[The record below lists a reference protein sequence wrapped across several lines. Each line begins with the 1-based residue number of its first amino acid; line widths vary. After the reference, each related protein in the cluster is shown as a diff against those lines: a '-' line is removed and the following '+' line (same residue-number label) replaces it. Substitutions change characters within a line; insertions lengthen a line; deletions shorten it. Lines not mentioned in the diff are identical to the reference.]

1 MTWGRRTAKL
11 GHMTNVANRR
21 LGPHYYFRVDFE
33 KRVSLNIP
41 ALAKNVVVVASGSIE
56 NVSITSLSKVYSDLT
71 SEGYKVKNV
80 YQKPLDA
87 LTGSPSQGSP
97 SLRDGRDDA
106 PSLDGGFAAR
116 EVLYGYYNFEGD
128 ILVVDPDN
136 YENTIG
142 YVLCFQAT
150 EDDDIGEFT
159 EWSSGPFLPLSLTSV
174 ERSRPVYV
182 NEHAAR

>member
-1 MTWGRRTAKL
+1 MTFVRRTAKL

-33 KRVSLNIP
+33 KRVSLNVP

-56 NVSITSLSKVYSDLT
+56 DVSITSLSKVYSDLT
-71 SEGYKVKNV
+71 SEGYEVKNV

-97 SLRDGRDDA
+97 SLRDDA
-106 PSLDGGFAAR
+106 PSLDGAR

-142 YVLCFQAT
+142 YVLCFQET

-159 EWSSGPFLPLSLTSV
+159 EWSSGPFLPLSFTSV